1 MYATGCSEAGQDL
14 LGAYNHDWVASRQRS
29 SGCCAKSDGFPNLS
43 LIVESSL
50 RKKASVLP
58 DSKSIRSVGYVGKVG
73 TAIEVAGMEET
84 AIWLN
89 GGDRWDCGRFRKVA
103 KGSV

>member
-1 MYATGCSEAGQDL
+1 M
-14 LGAYNHDWVASRQRS
+14 
-29 SGCCAKSDGFPNLS
+29 
-43 LIVESSL
+43 
-50 RKKASVLP
+50 
-58 DSKSIRSVGYVGKVG
+58 GKVG

-103 KGSV
+103 KGSVWLRRRCGLSGRLKGTSIGLKLLLVKRRAKEAALDYDLPGL